1 MTAISTAG
9 KHMYIE
15 GTSVNVP
22 SNQGCS
28 RNSKVTLSQSQ
39 YHTLLPALGPM
50 HQSSVG
56 TYSND
61 QQWNLPSKY
70 QALESGLP
78 PTCPEVKG
86 RRTGEPRRYGCPE
99 ETLHWFVKTEIWIL
113 HTYIQRY
120 ANILN
125 IYIYLYIYSLYI
137 HESISIQCMIYVCVR
152 PLVYKGFLDP
162 HLLLRNIMNNV
173 HVILYDHAMI
183 VVTYCEIVSTVTG
196 SA

>member
-1 MTAISTAG
+1 MCHQTKAT
-9 KHMYIE
+9 
-15 GTSVNVP
+15 
-22 SNQGCS
+22 QGIQRKRCHS
-28 RNSKVTLSQSQ
+28 HSITPCCL
-39 YHTLLPALGPM
+39 LGPM

-99 ETLHWFVKTEIWIL
+99 GTFHWFVKTDHFGYCTQI
-113 HTYIQRY
+113 YRDIQIY
-120 ANILN
+120 W
-125 IYIYLYIYSLYI
+125 IYIYIYSLYI
-137 HESISIQCMIYVCVR
+137 YTWNYMYTVYALCVCATTSS
-152 PLVYKGFLDP
+152 KGFLDP
-162 HLLLRNIMNNV
+162 HLFLRNIMNNV
-173 HVILYDHAMI
+173 HVTLYDHAMI